1 MLTLQAREQHIRR
14 AKATSNICSN
24 QALCALR
31 SLIYLSLMGPQGLA
45 QVAEHNMALTRYA
58 VERLTAL
65 RGVTLLNTAPY
76 GNEVALRLPIPAE
89 KVVNTLI
96 SYNCVPGFPVS
107 RYYNFM
113 DDVLLLACTENN
125 TRQQIGFLAETIGG
139 LL

>member
-1 MLTLQAREQHIRR
+1 MARMGRQT
-14 AKATSNICSN
+14 AKPVKKE
-24 QALCALR
+24 R
-31 SLIYLSLMGPQGLA
+31 MR
-45 QVAEHNMALTRYA
+45 VLTRLA
-58 VERLTAL
+58 TKIP
-65 RGVTLLNTAPY
+65 T
-76 GNEVALRLPIPAE
+76 IPAE